1 MKKKLS
7 MMEIF
12 KIEDWKDEE
21 NSYHSVLPLARD
33 LSGSLGSVHQPSLL
47 DITSSGVWSYF

>member
-1 MKKKLS
+1 

-12 KIEDWKDEE
+12 KIEDWKNEE
-21 NSYHSVLPLARD
+21 NSYYSVLPLALD